1 MIRQVELNNFKSHKH
16 TQLYFS
22 NLTVLCGANGSGKSS
37 IIQALL
43 LIRESNMRNP
53 NEWFEYLNLKT
64 NSVIIGTAKDALY
77 QFSETDEISFKI
89 STGEEADI
97 VLNFQ
102 IKDLIKSVIEK
113 SNHCIK
119 SKSILDESLFQKGK
133 CQFISSAR
141 LGPQLLY
148 PKNDFVADVFEQI
161 SEKEGK
167 AEYVVHF
174 LEKKRNQD
182 VLPEIC
188 KAGFATDLFTQLTA
202 WEREICSGVN
212 LFVEDKGLLGY
223 ELKYQFNTS
232 EGKTDKYNAINVG
245 FGLTYV
251 LPVIV
256 AILSAQKDA
265 ILFIENPEAHL
276 HPKGQAQL
284 AELIA
289 LAAQAGIQIVIET
302 HSDHIING
310 ILVQCKKYEQEKK
323 GINKSNVKLY
333 SFNIQEG
340 RVDSSVEEIKIL
352 EGGKIDKQPEGFFDQ
367 MQNDLKI
374 IMGF

>member
-1 MIRQVELNNFKSHKH
+1 MIRQLEIENFKSHKH
-16 TQLYFS
+16 TKLDFP

-43 LIRESNMRNP
+43 LIRESNLANS
-53 NEWFEYLNLKT
+53 NGSFEYLNLKT
-64 NSVIIGTAKDALY
+64 DSVIIGTAKDALY
-77 QFSETDEISFKI
+77 QFSAKDEISFKI
-89 STGEEADI
+89 LTDSGNMI
-97 VLNFQ
+97 LNFQ
-102 IKDLIKSVIEK
+102 IKDLTKSLIEK
-113 SNHCIK
+113 STHTIDNEIF
-119 SKSILDESLFQKGK
+119 SESLFYLWG
-133 CQFISSAR
+133 CQFIGAAR
-141 LGPQLLY
+141 LGPQISY
-148 PKNDFVADVFEQI
+148 PKNDFFVDIYEQI

-167 AEYVVHF
+167 SEYVVHF
-174 LEKKRNQD
+174 LDKKRNQE
-182 VLPEIC
+182 VIPEIC
-188 KAGFATDLFTQLTA
+188 KTGFAADLFAQVAA
-202 WEREICSGVN
+202 WEKEISTGVN

-223 ELKYQFNTS
+223 ELTYQFNT
-232 EGKTDKYNAINVG
+232 DKGRTEKFNAINVG

-256 AILSAQKDA
+256 AILSAQKGA

-310 ILVQCKKYEQEKK
+310 ILVQCKKFESEKK
-323 GINKSNVKLY
+323 GIDKNNVRLY
-333 SFNIQEG
+333 NFNIEEG
-340 RVDSSVEEIKIL
+340 HINTSVEDIKIL
-352 EGGKIDKQPEGFFDQ
+352 EGGKIDKQPNGFFDQ
-367 MQNDLKI
+367 IQNDLKI